1 MKYNQSVQDL
11 KNAKSDYQIIK
22 LGSAG
27 GSSIANTNIRATVTG
42 TVLEIPVKKG
52 DQVIQANTFNAG
64 TTIATIAD
72 LNIISFASLFGTYA
86 KLARHRKVVIYI

>member
-1 MKYNQSVQDL
+1 MQYNQALQDL
-11 KNAKSDYQIIK
+11 ENAKSDLQIIK
-22 LGSAG
+22 LGSSG
-27 GSSIANTNIRATVTG
+27 GSTIANTNIRATVTG

-72 LNIISFASLFGTYA
+72 LNIMIFEGKVDEAEVG
-86 KLARHRKVVIYI
+86 KLSQ